1 VKVVNG
7 SFVLRLHANE
17 VYTLSTVADGKKGS
31 YGVPPKSSPFPV
43 PYVETFQ
50 SNFSSSFV
58 CSLFYKH
65 HEVKQELLVFTGTGT
80 WRFFVIRE
88 RLLSFL
94 VILCILQKWHVF
106 CVMF

>member
-7 SFVLRLHANE
+7 SFMLRLHANE
-17 VYTLSTVADGKKGS
+17 VYTLSTVANGKKGN

-50 SNFSSSFV
+50 SNFFQFSL
-58 CSLFYKH
+58 CSLLYKH
-65 HEVKQELLVFTGTGT
+65 HKVKQKLLVFTGTGT

-94 VILCILQKWHVF
+94 VIFVHFTKMACFLCNF
-106 CVMF
+106 